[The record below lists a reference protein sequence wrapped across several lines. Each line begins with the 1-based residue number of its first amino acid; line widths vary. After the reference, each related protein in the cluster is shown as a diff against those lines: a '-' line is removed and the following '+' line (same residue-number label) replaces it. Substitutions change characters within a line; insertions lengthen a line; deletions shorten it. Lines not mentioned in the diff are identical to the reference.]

1 MDPMTRQDL
10 NAQDLDSWHDTRNL
24 ERVRAPV
31 RHAIAAWVL
40 AGAVALVAVL
50 GPPATREAAAGLRE
64 LRHDVLVLDRKLERV
79 SAHFQARAKD
89 PELISVDRRITGVP
103 TAGTALS

>member
-79 SAHFQARAKD
+79 SAHFL
-89 PELISVDRRITGVP
+89 PS
-103 TAGTALS
+103 